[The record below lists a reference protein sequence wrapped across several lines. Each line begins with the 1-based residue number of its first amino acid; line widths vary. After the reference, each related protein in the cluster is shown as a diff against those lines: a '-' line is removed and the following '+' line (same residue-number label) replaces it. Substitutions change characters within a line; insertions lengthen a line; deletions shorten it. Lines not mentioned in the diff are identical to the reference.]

1 MPTSPVKKTRI
12 CLLPL
17 DMDTAAAKFQQQY
30 PAVISRP
37 LSPFFFLGSVP
48 ASVTRFYFGT
58 QAVGPIGIYEL
69 TDTAMTSHGLLV
81 RAGRFYATDRLNIS
95 EGTIQECALY
105 GTLTADRMP
114 SRVIDQPVVAL
125 AGPGHL
131 IYGHWLTDFL
141 PKLFLLHSAGLRI
154 DQQNYLVPCNT
165 PEFAFQL
172 LRLLGIRDEQLIR
185 FEPYSETVQARRMFV
200 PTLLRRN
207 GQAHP
212 AVAEAAR
219 FLLECIQART
229 RLPSPPSGHERI
241 FLSQGSFA
249 RDRRDR
255 PLLLNRDEIECRAQ
269 HQGYRLVEPEKMTV
283 PEQISLFLQARQI
296 IGEYEP
302 DLHNCIFS
310 KPGVAICALRA
321 TALHPDFLES
331 DLCQHLGQHIG
342 YVFGASD
349 EKDTIRRFAVD
360 AADFELSMQLLQIN
374 CSTAVPAVACAQ
386 KVDAELANSERSIIM
401 LRSNFD
407 RMITRALAARDTEIA
422 GRTKAERATKMAL
435 AQVDRLEAEH
445 RALAAHLEAVLSS
458 TFWRISWPIRAAL
471 ERNPQTRRAFR
482 RIADLMWRSVTFRL
496 FRRLTLRR
504 RAVVVQKPD
513 HVILGPNE
521 KVNFTA
527 QAQVNLNKF
536 LTAGL
541 RLVFPITESPDL
553 SVVIVLW
560 NQAHLTLC
568 CLQALLAQ
576 SGLTFEVVLVD
587 NASNDRTAELL
598 SRIEGARVINSA
610 VNEGFLVGCNRGVA
624 AARGRCILLLNS
636 DAFVRPGAVAAAAA
650 ALDSSPD
657 VGAVGARLVLP
668 SGRLQEAGSIIWSDA
683 TTSGYGRGTDPES
696 GEVMF
701 RRDVDYCS
709 AAFLLTPRAL
719 WNRLGGLDE
728 LYVPAYYEEADYC
741 MRLRGAG
748 YRVLYEP
755 SAVVDHYEFGSEAK
769 QGDAISACRHN
780 RKRFRARYWDKL
792 LLDHLPP
799 ADRNLLAARE
809 RLSVAK
815 RRLLIID
822 NEVPLRTLGSGYPR
836 ARAILIET
844 ALAGWSVTLFPMH
857 KIDVQWEKTRAEL
870 PWEIE
875 IISGRGATSLVNFL
889 QERCGHYDAVIVS
902 RPDNMKLLRSVIREH
917 AHLLDGTRLIYD
929 AEALFA
935 MRDITLD
942 AISGRPHADAT
953 ARIAAEISLTQGVD
967 AVVCV
972 SETEADLY
980 RKHQNAPVYV
990 LSHPT
995 ELAVNPPPFE
1005 QREGLLFVGRLLE
1018 QAAPNWQGLL
1028 WFVRECWPRIRTK
1041 LPGVTLIVSGH
1052 LHPEHAELEAPGIDL
1067 AGPVGDL
1074 RPLYNA
1080 ARVFVAPVRFA
1091 AGLPIKILEATG
1103 AGLPTVGTKLMA
1115 RQLRWMPGAEI
1126 AAEDDPAAFA
1136 EAVVSLYEN
1145 EAAWRAMRAA
1155 ACKRLEQ
1162 EHNASL
1168 FRKRMRT
1175 LLNGDVAPRSAQPQP
1190 PLFQ

>member
-1 MPTSPVKKTRI
+1 
-12 CLLPL
+12 
-17 DMDTAAAKFQQQY
+17 MDTAAAKFEQQY
-30 PAVISRP
+30 PPVISRP
-37 LSPFFFLGSVP
+37 LSPFFFLGGVP
-48 ASVTRFYFGT
+48 ASVTRLYFGT

-81 RAGRFYATDRLNIS
+81 RDGRFYTSDRLNIT
-95 EGTIQECALY
+95 EGTIQQCALY
-105 GTLTADRMP
+105 GTLIADRVP

-172 LRLLGIRDEQLIR
+172 LSLLGIRDEQLIR
-185 FEPYSETVQARRMFV
+185 FEPYSETIQARRMFV
-200 PTLLRRN
+200 PTLLRCN

-219 FLLECIQART
+219 FLLECIQAST

-241 FLSQGSFA
+241 FLSRGSFD

-255 PLLLNRDEIECRAQ
+255 PLLLNRDEIERRARYA
-269 HQGYRLVEPEKMTV
+269 GYRLVESEKMTA

-296 IGEYEP
+296 IGEYGSC
-302 DLHNCIFS
+302 LHNCIFS
-310 KPGVAICALRA
+310 DPGTAICALRA
-321 TALHPDFLES
+321 NALHPDFLQS
-331 DLCQHLGQHIG
+331 GLCQQLGQHIG

-349 EKDTIRRFAVD
+349 ERDAIKRFAVD

-374 CSTAVPAVACAQ
+374 CPTAAPAVAYAQ
-386 KVDAELANSERSIIM
+386 KGDAELANPERSIIM

-407 RMITRALAARDTEIA
+407 RMITRVLAARDAEIA
-422 GRTKAERATKMAL
+422 GRTNAEHATKMAL
-435 AQVDRLEAEH
+435 AQVDRLESEH

-458 TFWRISWPIRAAL
+458 TFWRISWPIRTAL
-471 ERNPQTRRAFR
+471 ERNPQTRRALR
-482 RIADLMWRSVTFRL
+482 RVADLIWWSVTFRL
-496 FRRLTLRR
+496 FCQLKLRR
-504 RAVVVQKPD
+504 RAVVVQKLD
-513 HVILGPNE
+513 QNEPNE
-521 KVNFTA
+521 KINFTA
-527 QAQVNLNKF
+527 EAQADLNKF

-541 RLVFPITESPDL
+541 RLVFPITESPDV

-560 NQAHLTLC
+560 NQAHLTLR

-576 SGLTFEVVLVD
+576 RGLTFEVVLVD

-598 SRIEGARVINSA
+598 SRVEGVRVISSA

-636 DAFVRPGAVAAAAA
+636 DAFLRPGAIAAAAA
-650 ALDSSPD
+650 ALDSSPNI
-657 VGAVGARLVLP
+657 GAVGARLVLP

-748 YRVLYEP
+748 YRVVYEP

-769 QGDAISACRHN
+769 PGDAIWACRHN
-780 RKRFRARYWDKL
+780 RKRFRARYSDKL
-792 LLDHLPP
+792 LLDYLPP
-799 ADRNLLAARE
+799 ADRNILAARE

-815 RRLLIID
+815 RRLLMID

-857 KIDVQWEKTRAEL
+857 KIEVQWEKTRAEL

-875 IISGRGATSLVNFL
+875 IISGRGATALVNFL

-902 RPDNMKLLRSVIREH
+902 RPDNMKLLRSVLREH

-935 MRDITLD
+935 MRDIALD
-942 AISGRPHADAT
+942 TILGRPHADAT
-953 ARIAAEISLTQGVD
+953 PRIAAEISLTQGVD

-990 LSHPT
+990 LSHPA

-1018 QAAPNWQGLL
+1018 QSAPNWQGLL

-1041 LPGVTLIVSGH
+1041 LPGMTLIVSGH
-1052 LHPEHAELEAPGIDL
+1052 LHPDHGELEAPGIDL

-1080 ARVFVAPVRFA
+1080 ARIFVAPVRFA
-1091 AGLPIKILEATG
+1091 AGVPIKILEATG

-1126 AAEDDPAAFA
+1126 AAEDDPMAFA

-1155 ACKRLEQ
+1155 ARKRLEQ

-1168 FRKRMRT
+1168 FRKKMRT
-1175 LLNGDVAPRSAQPQP
+1175 LLNGDVTPRSTQHP
-1190 PLFQ
+1190 PLFQRHEFDLKPAD